1 MSIFK
6 NLGKSLKKAAPL
18 IGAGLGFY
26 FAGPAGLSAGMG
38 TALGSGIGTLIGGGD
53 IEDALMAGALGY
65 AGGSMAQGYLP
76 QYGQA
81 ATKGMFASN
90 AAKAAAAQKQA
101 AFSKMAAGAPPGMMP
116 QISTAPAGG
125 SSILGGIGD
134 FMAENKLLSAGLGI
148 GALGLL
154 SGGMEEEDVATP
166 YRETREGRPYET
178 KVKGPI
184 TGTTYNLANEDEVE
198 AYNNELLQLREKS
211 FKYKDGGDV
220 YTGNGNVPETYPN
233 KPGGEL
239 KGPGTGTSDSIRV
252 GVYDSQGNYQ
262 GPGALSDGEFILT
275 ARAVRGAGNGD
286 RDIGAARM
294 YDMMA
299 ELESMA

>member
-6 NLGKSLKKAAPL
+6 NIGKSLKKAAPL
-18 IGAGLGFY
+18 IGAGIGFY
-26 FAGPAGLSAGMG
+26 FGGPMGAG
-38 TALGSGIGTLIGGGD
+38 LGSGIGTLAGGGSA
-53 IEDALMAGALGY
+53 EDALLAGALGY

-81 ATKGMFASN
+81 ATKGVFASN

-125 SSILGGIGD
+125 SSILGGIGN
-134 FMAENKLLSAGLGI
+134 FMADNKMLTAGLGL

-154 SGGMEEEDVATP
+154 AGDEEEEQQGFRYPDTGPGKA
-166 YRETREGRPYET
+166 YET

-198 AYNNELLQLREKS
+198 AYNEELLQLREKS
-211 FKYKDGGDV
+211 FKY
-220 YTGNGNVPETYPN
+220 EM
-233 KPGGEL
+233 GGEVT
-239 KGPGTGTSDSIRV
+239 GPGTGTSDSVPAR
-252 GVYDSQGNYQ
+252 
-262 GPGALSDGEFILT
+262 LSDGEFVLT
-275 ARAVRGAGNGD
+275 AKAVRGAGNGD

>member
-1 MSIFK
+1 MGLFK

-26 FAGPAGLSAGMG
+26 FGGPMMGAGLG
-38 TALGSGIGTLIGGGD
+38 TALGSGIGTLVAGGD
-53 IEDALMAGALGY
+53 IEDALMAGAMGY
-65 AGGSMAQGYLP
+65 GAGSLASGYLPTAAGPATQGVFAPAAAGTSGVAKTAATQIDTAGALMGDPGMAQGLV
-76 QYGQA
+76 G
-81 ATKGMFASN
+81 TE
-90 AAKAAAAQKQA
+90 
-101 AFSKMAAGAPPGMMP
+101 GA
-116 QISTAPAGG
+116 AGG

-154 SGGMEEEDVATP
+154 SGGMEEEGTATP
-166 YRETREGRPYET
+166 YRETRAGRPYET

-211 FKYKDGGDV
+211 FKY
-220 YTGNGNVPETYPN
+220 EA
-233 KPGGEL
+233 GGEVT
-239 KGPGTGTSDSIRV
+239 GPGTGTSDSVPAR
-252 GVYDSQGNYQ
+252 
-262 GPGALSDGEFILT
+262 LSDGEFVLT
-275 ARAVRGAGNGD
+275 AKAVRGAGNGD

>member
-1 MSIFK
+1 MGLFK
-6 NLGKSLKKAAPL
+6 NIGKSLKKAAPL
-18 IGAGLGFY
+18 IGAGIGMYFGGPMGAGF
-26 FAGPAGLSAGMG
+26 
-38 TALGSGIGTLIGGGD
+38 GSGIGTLLGGGSA
-53 IEDALMAGALGY
+53 EDALLAGALGY
-65 AGGSMAQGYLP
+65 AGGSLAQGYVP
-76 QYGQA
+76 TAAGP
-81 ATKGMFASN
+81 ATKGVFASN

-116 QISTAPAGG
+116 QISTTPAGG

-134 FMAENKLLSAGLGI
+134 FMADNKMLTAGLGI

-154 SGGMEEEDVATP
+154 AGGEEEEGEASP
-166 YRETREGRPYET
+166 FPETREGRPYET

-211 FKYKDGGDV
+211 FKY
-220 YTGNGNVPETYPN
+220 EA
-233 KPGGEL
+233 GGEVT
-239 KGPGTGTSDSIRV
+239 GPGTGTSDSVPAR
-252 GVYDSQGNYQ
+252 
-262 GPGALSDGEFILT
+262 LSDGEFVLT
-275 ARAVRGAGNGD
+275 AKAVRGAGNGD